1 MNTMKSKHLLILLLS
16 LFVFCFSSTV
26 FANKAQDEAIDYL
39 KQAVE
44 NTANAKNLTYKI
56 NLSMTSPLADGDIIV
71 DGKYSEL
78 MNTSGNMNISFNSWI
93 DTIKFEA
100 TTQFY
105 TEIADNNLAYKEM
118 SELERVSPTKI
129 DRVRDGISHKDAS
142 DVIIHLIGEM
152 VNLGPEEC
160 LASPEEKVNNEII
173 DAYQQLATYRSQKY
187 SSVSRGYTSDY
198 L

>member
-78 MNTSGNMNISFNSWI
+78 MN
-93 DTIKFEA
+93 
-100 TTQFY
+100 
-105 TEIADNNLAYKEM
+105 
-118 SELERVSPTKI
+118 
-129 DRVRDGISHKDAS
+129 
-142 DVIIHLIGEM
+142 
-152 VNLGPEEC
+152 
-160 LASPEEKVNNEII
+160 
-173 DAYQQLATYRSQKY
+173 KY
-187 SSVSRGYTSDY
+187 FF
-198 L
+198 